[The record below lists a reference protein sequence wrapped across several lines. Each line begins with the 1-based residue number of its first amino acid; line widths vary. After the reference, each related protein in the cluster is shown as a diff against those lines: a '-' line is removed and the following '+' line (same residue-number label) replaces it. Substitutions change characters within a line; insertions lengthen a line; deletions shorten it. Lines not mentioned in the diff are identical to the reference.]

1 MLLFG
6 IWCCQCAGLMLRQ
19 RKLVLG
25 LFVGFFC
32 LFLGKLCPQPGKG
45 WFLFLSLPS
54 ILLGQAKAGALF
66 CGLLPVL
73 FEALRPLLLPS
84 KSSTDS
90 IIWFFDSLFSVIMQI
105 ILSFVLAG
113 DLSAS
118 SIGVAAL
125 TSILCLSKRSIRLNL
140 SWKYSRYSSRV
151 PLELSLPVESSRMLM
166 SAFMSLA

>member
-6 IWCCQCAGLMLRQ
+6 IWCCQCEGLMLRQ

-32 LFLGKLCPQPGKG
+32 LFLGKLCPQLGKG
-45 WFLFLSLPS
+45 YFLFLSLPS
-54 ILLGQAKAGALF
+54 ILLGPAKEGALF
-66 CGLLPVL
+66 CVTSSGAFWGTKTVVLPC
-73 FEALRPLLLPS
+73 

-105 ILSFVLAG
+105 ILSFVFAG